1 MLPPTDD
8 TIAAIA
14 SPPGGAARGVVRIS
28 GPGTHRLCQSFF
40 TPHSPGQWPQPGS
53 QGPARC
59 HSGDWRIDSTNRTPR
74 QLPVELY
81 LWPTGRSYTGQPSAE
96 IHAVGSPPVL
106 QRLLEKLLAS
116 DDERVRPARPGE
128 FTLRAFLAG
137 RIDLVQAEAVLGV
150 IEAEDHVELETAL
163 GQLAGGLSGRLSRLR
178 ADLLELLSDL
188 EAGLDFADED
198 IEFVTTQ
205 QRVDRLEALSEE
217 LDGIRQQARQR
228 MTSER
233 RHRIVIA
240 GLPNA
245 GKSTLLNTL
254 ADQST
259 AITSPIAGTTRD
271 VVTAEITLDGFD
283 IQLLDTAGWETV
295 DTPDGNPIQQLA
307 QQQRCEQL
315 EAAELVVWCLSA
327 PETDDRTDVDLDDD
341 RMARREIEESGTP
354 MLAVLTRCDLD
365 GDATAVAADTDLA
378 VSARDGE
385 GIDEL
390 KSELVARLA
399 RDDQGSSGIVGSTA
413 ARTADSLRRTEAGLA
428 AAAAAD
434 DELLV
439 AVEIR
444 EALEGLGAVMG
455 TVYTDDILDQVF
467 SKFCI
472 GK

>member
-28 GPGTHRLCQSFF
+28 GPGTHRLCASFF
-40 TPHSPGQWPQPGS
+40 TPHAPDEWPEPGTRS
-53 QGPARC
+53 PARR
-59 HSGDWRIDSTNRTPR
+59 HPGDWNIGSTEHPDR
-74 QLPVELY
+74 QLPVDLY

-106 QRLLEKLLAS
+106 QRLLEKLFAA
-116 DDERVRPARPGE
+116 EGEQVRPARPGE

-150 IEAEDHVELETAL
+150 IDAEDHVELETAL
-163 GQLAGGLSGRLSRLR
+163 GQLAGGLSGRLARLR
-178 ADLLELLSDL
+178 TDLIELLSDL

-198 IEFVTTQ
+198 IEFVSKQ
-205 QRVDRLEALSEE
+205 QRVDRLENLAEE
-217 LDGIRQQARQR
+217 LAAIRQQARQR
-228 MTSER
+228 MTSEK

-283 IQLLDTAGWETV
+283 IQLLDTAGWETA
-295 DTPDGNPIQQLA
+295 DSPDQGPLHQLA
-307 QQQRCEQL
+307 QQQRIEQL
-315 EAAELVVWCLSA
+315 ELAELVVWCVST
-327 PETDDRTDVDLDDD
+327 PETDDPPGSHRNRD
-341 RMARREIEESGTP
+341 RIARREVEDSRTP
-354 MLAVLTRCDLD
+354 TLVILTRCDLG
-365 GDATAVAADTDLA
+365 GDAAEVTADLS
-378 VSARDGE
+378 VSAMTGDGI
-385 GIDEL
+385 GEL
-390 KSELVARLA
+390 KRELVARLS
-399 RDDQGSSGIVGSTA
+399 RDDHGGPGIVGSTA
-413 ARTADSLRRTEAGLA
+413 ARTAESLRKTESGLA
-428 AAAAAD
+428 AAAVAD
-434 DELLV
+434 DELLA

-444 EALEGLGAVMG
+444 EALDGLGAVMG
-455 TVYTDDILDQVF
+455 SVYTDDILDRVF

>member
-1 MLPPTDD
+1 MLPSTDD

-28 GPGTHRLCQSFF
+28 GPGTHRLCESFF
-40 TPHSPGQWPQPGS
+40 IPHSPDEWPEPGTR
-53 QGPARC
+53 GPARR
-59 HSGDWRIDSTNRTPR
+59 HPGDWNIGSTGQSAR
-74 QLPVELY
+74 QLPVDLY

-106 QRLLEKLLAS
+106 QRLLEKLLAAE
-116 DDERVRPARPGE
+116 DEQVRPARPGE

-163 GQLAGGLSGRLSRLR
+163 GQLAGGLSGRLAGLR

-198 IEFVTTQ
+198 IEFVSKQ
-205 QRVDRLEALSEE
+205 QRADRLEALSEE
-217 LDGIRQQARQR
+217 LAAIRQQARQR
-228 MTSER
+228 MTSEK

-295 DTPDGNPIQQLA
+295 DTPSPSPIHQLA
-307 QQQRCEQL
+307 QQQRSEQL
-315 EAAELVVWCLSA
+315 KSAELVVWCVST
-327 PETDDRTDVDLDDD
+327 PEADDPPGSHLDRDHI
-341 RMARREIEESGTP
+341 ARREVQDSGTP
-354 MLAVLTRCDLD
+354 TLVIQTRCDLD
-365 GDATAVAADTDLA
+365 GDAEEVAIDLS
-378 VSARDGE
+378 VSALTGDGI
-385 GIDEL
+385 GEL
-390 KSELVARLA
+390 KRELVARLS
-399 RDDQGSSGIVGSTA
+399 RDDQGGAGIVGSTA
-413 ARTADSLRRTEAGLA
+413 ARTADSLRRTESGLA
-428 AAAAAD
+428 AAAVAD
-434 DELLV
+434 DELLA

-444 EALEGLGAVMG
+444 EALDGLGAVMG
-455 TVYTDDILDQVF
+455 TVYTDDILDRVF